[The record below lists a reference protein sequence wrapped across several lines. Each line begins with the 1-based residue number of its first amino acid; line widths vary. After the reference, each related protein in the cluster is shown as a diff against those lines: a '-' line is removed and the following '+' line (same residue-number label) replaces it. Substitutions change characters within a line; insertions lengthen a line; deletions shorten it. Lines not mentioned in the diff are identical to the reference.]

1 MVENYKVCI
10 LCEEEF
16 DLNSRRKRL
25 AGGKI
30 NECPDCIEERGG
42 DNSPP
47 RYLGVSAGD
56 GKMSGLTILSFK
68 RQEDREAYSKMW
80 RNNSGQNKGK
90 SCQLGKHLSS
100 TSGIKFEIIQKTEAV
115 NHKGRSDG

>member
-1 MVENYKVCI
+1 MGTNTRICIYCEDEFNVNTARKIKV
-10 LCEEEF
+10 
-16 DLNSRRKRL
+16 
-25 AGGKI
+25 GGKI

-47 RYLGVSAGD
+47 RYLGVAAGD
-56 GKMSGLTILSFK
+56 GKMSGLTILKFK
-68 RQEDREAYSKMW
+68 SNGDREAYSKMW

-100 TSGIKFEIIQKTEAV
+100 TEGISFEIVQKAEAT
-115 NHKGRSDG
+115 NHKGRMDK